1 MPREYLLE
9 VNNQIQRVV
18 CEPDTPLL
26 YVLRNDLG
34 LKGVKY
40 GCGSEQCGACKTLI
54 DGQAVPTCKL
64 PAKDVAG
71 LSITTVEGLVQGGEL
86 HPLQEAFIREQAL
99 QCGFCTPGMII
110 AAQALLNHQRYP
122 SDEDIRTALETN
134 LCRCGVYDRVRRAIK
149 LRIGRPDQSPKY
161 AVNSDLESLAKF
173 SSFQSPAPLPHTL
186 AENPDLDDWIRLN
199 ADGTIT
205 LFTGKVE
212 LGQGIKTA
220 VALIGAEE
228 LDVSLERIKVAV
240 TDTAHS
246 PNEGLTVGS
255 MSLETTGEAMRFA
268 AAEAR
273 QVLLSIAFEEL
284 EAPIDR
290 LVVADGTIHDPI
302 SGRSTTYWDLLAG
315 QAFGR
320 QVTGIGRP
328 KSPDRLTLLG
338 NANPHLDLPDK
349 VSGAQIYIHDL
360 DLPGM
365 VHGRVLR
372 PPHYAARLVSFDESS
387 LKQILGMIR
396 IVQDGSFMGVICER
410 EEEAIKALEQ
420 LQKSATWSGELN
432 LPDQASLYEHMLEQ
446 PKQSYLVQ
454 AGIPVEGA
462 IPQIEIPSEAVHTLK
477 STYYRPFQMHASLGP
492 SAAVA
497 QLEDEKLTL
506 WVQSQG
512 VYPIRDAVAHV
523 LGMSENDVRVIH
535 VEGAGCY
542 GHNGA
547 DDAALDAALLA
558 RAYPGRPISLKWM
571 RADEHTWEPNGPAM
585 MMKMQASLGDDGQ
598 VIAWNHDVWSYPH
611 LGRSYARDHTSG
623 LLAAWH
629 LAEPF
634 AQGTPNPE
642 LAPHVGSHRNADPLY
657 NFPNRRI
664 VKHFIPESP
673 LRVSALRGLGAFGNV
688 FAIESFV
695 DELAYRAGTD
705 PLDFRLRHLED
716 ERAIAV
722 INAVAEKADWRSS
735 GTEEIDGHGRG
746 LAFAQYKNRQCYAA
760 VIVDLKVDRNNGEI
774 KLERVVIAADAGQI
788 VSANGLSN
796 QLEGSFVQAASWTLL
811 EQVNFNHQ
819 GITSQDWDSYPILRF
834 PQSPKVET
842 VLINRPGLPFL
853 GSGEAAQG
861 PTPAAIA
868 NAIFDAA
875 GIRLR
880 EVPFTPERVR
890 DALNEKIL

>member
-1 MPREYLLE
+1 MPREFLLE
-9 VNNQIQRVV
+9 VNSQTQRVV

-40 GCGSEQCGACKTLI
+40 GCGSEQCGACKALV

-64 PAKDVAG
+64 PVKDVTG
-71 LSITTVEGLVQGGEL
+71 LSITTVEGLIQGSKL
-86 HPLQEAFIREQAL
+86 HPLQEAFIQEQAL

-110 AAQALLNHQRYP
+110 AAQGLLNHQRYP

-149 LRIGRPDQSPKY
+149 LRIGRPDQRSKY
-161 AVNSDLESLAKF
+161 AVQSDLESLAKF
-173 SSFQSPAPLPHTL
+173 SSPQLPAPLPHTL
-186 AENPDLDDWIRLN
+186 VENPDLDDWIRLN

-228 LDVSLERIKVAV
+228 LDVSLERIKVTA

-290 LVVADGTIHDPI
+290 LVIADGRIHDPI
-302 SGRSTTYWDLLAG
+302 SGRSKTYWDLLGG

-320 QVTGIGRP
+320 QVTGIGLT
-328 KSPDRLTLLG
+328 KSPDRFTLLG
-338 NANPHLDLPDK
+338 NANPRLDLPDK

-360 DLPGM
+360 DLPGK

-372 PPHYAARLVSFDESS
+372 PPHYAARLVSFDERP
-387 LKQILGMIR
+387 LKQIPGMIR
-396 IVQDGSFMGVICER
+396 IVQDGSFVGVICER
-410 EEEAIKALEQ
+410 EEQAIKALEQ

-432 LPDQASLYEHMLEQ
+432 LPDQTSLFEHMLEQ

-454 AGIPVEGA
+454 AGTPVEGV
-462 IPQIEIPSEAVHTLK
+462 IPQIEIPSEAAHTLK

-497 QLEDEKLTL
+497 QLEDGELTL

-512 VYPIRDAVAHV
+512 VYPIRAAAAHV

-558 RAYPGRPISLKWM
+558 RAYPGRPVSLKWM
-571 RADEHTWEPNGPAM
+571 RTDEHTWEPYGPAM
-585 MMKMQASLGDDGQ
+585 VMKMQASLGDDGQ
-598 VIAWNHDVWSYPH
+598 V
-611 LGRSYARDHTSG
+611 
-623 LLAAWH
+623 
-629 LAEPF
+629 
-634 AQGTPNPE
+634 
-642 LAPHVGSHRNADPLY
+642 
-657 NFPNRRI
+657 
-664 VKHFIPESP
+664 
-673 LRVSALRGLGAFGNV
+673 
-688 FAIESFV
+688 
-695 DELAYRAGTD
+695 
-705 PLDFRLRHLED
+705 
-716 ERAIAV
+716 
-722 INAVAEKADWRSS
+722 
-735 GTEEIDGHGRG
+735 
-746 LAFAQYKNRQCYAA
+746 
-760 VIVDLKVDRNNGEI
+760 
-774 KLERVVIAADAGQI
+774 
-788 VSANGLSN
+788 
-796 QLEGSFVQAASWTLL
+796 
-811 EQVNFNHQ
+811 
-819 GITSQDWDSYPILRF
+819 
-834 PQSPKVET
+834 
-842 VLINRPGLPFL
+842 
-853 GSGEAAQG
+853 
-861 PTPAAIA
+861 
-868 NAIFDAA
+868 
-875 GIRLR
+875 
-880 EVPFTPERVR
+880 
-890 DALNEKIL
+890 